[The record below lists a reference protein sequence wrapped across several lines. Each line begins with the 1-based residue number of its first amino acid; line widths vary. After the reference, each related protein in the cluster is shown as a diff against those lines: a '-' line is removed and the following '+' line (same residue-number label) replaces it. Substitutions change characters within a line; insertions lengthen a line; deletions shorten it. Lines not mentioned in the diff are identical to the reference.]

1 MLLKFARKIKG
12 FVLYRLMP
20 PHNMFTHPAEKY
32 YYQQY
37 NHHISGYFERGKT
50 LLDVG
55 CQMGRF
61 TIPAAIAGM
70 HVTATDIRTS
80 YFKFISKQINN
91 RGNIDFRHETLE
103 KTLAELENQRFDV
116 VMCLE
121 LLYNLPDQENNLRA
135 LAGLVKPGGV
145 LITSHRTTGYY
156 LYRFI
161 REKKYSEANMIL
173 GGNHPCYNAQTPAE
187 LVNWCSKSGLE
198 LLKIVPIG
206 IFSGFGS
213 DAFSGIA
220 NPGKLKQEQSD
231 ELSKMENNADL
242 QQMFLNNARYNL
254 LIALKKA

>member
-1 MLLKFARKIKG
+1 M
-12 FVLYRLMP
+12 YRLMP

-37 NHHISGYFERGKT
+37 NHHISRYLERGKT

-91 RGNIDFRHETLE
+91 RGNVDFRHETLE
-103 KTLAELENQRFDV
+103 KSLAELENQRFDV

-121 LLYNLPDQENNLRA
+121 LLYNLSEPENNFKA
-135 LAGLVKPGGV
+135 LSRLVKPDGV
-145 LITSHRTTGYY
+145 IITSHRTPGYY

-161 REKKYSEANMIL
+161 REKKYIEAGMIL
-173 GGNHPCYNAQTPAE
+173 SKNHRYYNAQTPAE
-187 LVNWCSKSGLE
+187 LSSWCSDSGLE
-198 LLKIVPIG
+198 LLSLVPVG
-206 IFSGFGS
+206 VFSGFGS
-213 DAFSGIA
+213 DAFTGIA
-220 NPGKLKQEQSD
+220 NPGKLNSEQTKQLN
-231 ELSKMENNADL
+231 ELETNAEL
-242 QQMFLNNARYNL
+242 QKLFINNARYML
-254 LIALKKA
+254 LIARKKS

>member
-37 NHHISGYFERGKT
+37 NHYISGYFERGKS

-70 HVTATDIRTS
+70 HVTATDIRTT
-80 YFKFISKQINN
+80 YFKYISKHLNR
-91 RGNIDFRHETLE
+91 RGNVDFRHETLE
-103 KTLAELENQRFDV
+103 KSLSELENKKFDV

-121 LLYNLPDQENNLRA
+121 LLYNLSEPENNFKA
-135 LAGLVKPGGV
+135 LSRLVKPDGV
-145 LITSHRTTGYY
+145 IITSHRTPGYY

-161 REKKYSEANMIL
+161 REKKYTEAGMVL
-173 GGNHPCYNAQTPAE
+173 SKNHPYYNAQTPAE
-187 LVNWCSKSGLE
+187 LSSWCSDSGLE
-198 LLKIVPIG
+198 LISLVPVG
-206 IFSGFGS
+206 VFSGFGS
-213 DAFSGIA
+213 DAFTGIA
-220 NPGKLKQEQSD
+220 NPGKLNSEQAKQLN
-231 ELSKMENNADL
+231 ELETNAEL
-242 QQMFLNNARYNL
+242 QKLFINNARYML
-254 LIALKKA
+254 LIARKKS

>member
-1 MLLKFARKIKG
+1 MLLKFASRIKR

-61 TIPAAIAGM
+61 SIPAAISGM

-80 YFKFISKQINN
+80 YFKYISKQINN

-103 KTLAELENQRFDV
+103 KSISELENQRFDV

-121 LLYNLPDQENNLRA
+121 LLYNLPDPEKNFRA

-173 GGNHPCYNAQTPAE
+173 GSNHPYYNTQTPGDLADWCAE
-187 LVNWCSKSGLE
+187 SGLE
-198 LLKIVPIG
+198 LLNLVPVG

-213 DAFSGIA
+213 DAFSKIA
-220 NPGKLKQEQSD
+220 NPGKLNQTQLT
-231 ELSKMENNADL
+231 ELSKLENNNDL
-242 QQMFLNNARYNL
+242 HQMFLNNARYNL
-254 LIALKKA
+254 LIARRKV